1 MRQVDVVEW
10 VIGPTL
16 RDGEAN
22 SQQRR
27 GVMMLRMGTWIKERG
42 LLLANLVLF
51 ATFFVGMIISGV
63 QVYNADQVKRL
74 FTMEGVAMV

>member
-1 MRQVDVVEW
+1 MMR
-10 VIGPTL
+10 
-16 RDGEAN
+16 
-22 SQQRR
+22 
-27 GVMMLRMGTWIKERG
+27 RMGTRIKERG